1 MLRVLV
7 ALVSRRRFAAALCAA
22 AASALLIGPNRA
34 DAWCRTT
41 TETPLTGSDC
51 IHEGIPLA
59 WDRQCISFT
68 VEDPG
73 NLGPPLEDVR
83 DAADRS
89 FAAWSSVRCDG
100 RPIGLELRQTKQL
113 AECGVAQ
120 HDRQGPNMN
129 SILFVEDWNAHDDLP
144 PDAFAVTLVWNLV
157 KTGEIV
163 DADMLVNPTLGMLS
177 ICGDTCSRSG
187 VVVDVQ
193 NVITHEAG
201 HFLGLA
207 HSNVFEATM
216 SSTAPV
222 GETKKRSLEQDDV
235 DGLCAIYGHLPAA
248 QCDEDGGDYVPPRGF
263 TARCSAPRSTS
274 SCGVVNVGSKDSGTA
289 WSVVVLGLI
298 AGAWLIGRRKSVLNR
313 QGATAPR

>member
-1 MLRVLV
+1 MRGSVFDLRVSCLVGVWRCLWLAALGLV
-7 ALVSRRRFAAALCAA
+7 AVG
-22 AASALLIGPNRA
+22 AASPERA
-34 DAWCRTT
+34 RAWCRTT

-51 IHEGIPLA
+51 IHEGLPLA

-73 NLGPPLEDVR
+73 ESGPPIEDVR

-89 FAAWSSVRCDG
+89 FATWSSVQCDG
-100 RPIGLELRQTKQL
+100 RPIGLELRQTRQL

-129 SILFVEDWNAHDDLP
+129 AILFVEDWNSQDDLP
-144 PDAFAVTLVWNLV
+144 ADAFAVTLVWNLV

-163 DADMLVNPTLGMLS
+163 DADMLVNPTLGVLT
-177 ICGDTCSRSG
+177 ICGDSCPRNP

-207 HSNVFEATM
+207 HSNVFDATM

-222 GETKKRSLEQDDV
+222 GETKKRSLDADDAE
-235 DGLCAIYGHLPAA
+235 GLCAIYGSLPPA

-263 TARCSAPRSTS
+263 SARCSTPRQTGCTCSMPGTTRP
-274 SCGVVNVGSKDSGTA
+274 SGWA
-289 WSVVVLGLI
+289 LGL
-298 AGAWLIGRRKSVLNR
+298 GALALAAWFTRRRAS
-313 QGATAPR
+313 